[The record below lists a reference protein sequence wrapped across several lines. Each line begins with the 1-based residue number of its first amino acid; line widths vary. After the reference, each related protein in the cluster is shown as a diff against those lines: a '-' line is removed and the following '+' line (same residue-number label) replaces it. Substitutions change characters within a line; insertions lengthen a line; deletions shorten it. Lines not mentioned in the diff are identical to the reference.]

1 MDQGQIIDI
10 AHRYS
15 EVVLNQL
22 TAKKVF
28 LYGSQISGQAN
39 ETSDIDIAFIVDKI
53 DGDYLEASAKLYK
66 LRRNFD
72 DRIEPI
78 LIEENEDQSGFLE
91 EILKSGKLIYNAEV
105 GFL

>member
-1 MDQGQIIDI
+1 MDQKQVLDI

-15 EVVLNQL
+15 EAVLNQM
-22 TAKKVF
+22 TAKKVL
-28 LYGSQISGQAN
+28 LYGSQVTGQAN
-39 ETSDIDIAFIVDKI
+39 DTSDIDIAFIVDKI
-53 DGDYLEASAKLYK
+53 DGDYLGISVKLYK

-78 LIEENEDQSGFLE
+78 LIEESEDQSGFLE
-91 EILKSGKLIYNAEV
+91 EILRTGKLIYNAEV